1 MKRKRWR
8 DFALIE
14 ASAGR
19 VHAGT
24 ELVTKAGE
32 TMERM
37 TSAMERVT
45 DIMDEIA
52 SASHEQTCGIEQV
65 DQAIGQMDAVTQQN
79 AALVKQAAAAAGSME
94 EQAAHLRSAV
104 AVFKM
109 SQTGES
115 ATEIRSGIRIRE
127 PRPSVGAL
135 AAKTAVL
142 AIAPHGKPTVKPCR

>member
-1 MKRKRWR
+1 LARIR
-8 DFALIE
+8 ALIE

-37 TSAMERVT
+37 TSGTERVT

-52 SASHEQTCGIEQV
+52 SASHQQTCGIEQV
-65 DQAIGQMDAVTQQN
+65 DQAIGQMDEVTQQN

-94 EQAAHLRSAV
+94 EAAHLRSAM
-104 AVFKM
+104 AVFKI
-109 SQTGES
+109 SQTAES

-142 AIAPHGKPTVKPCR
+142 AIAPHGKPTVKLCR